1 MNSLKDFYLNKIE
14 EESSALFKIKRNLNI
29 LSILRLLSFVLFVF
43 LPFKTYHIDHY
54 LAFTSAFVFL
64 VIFLFLIRLHAAVKT
79 KKIFTENLINIFKDE
94 LLSLNHIFSQFD
106 DGNEFIDSTH
116 INSFDLDLFGK
127 GSLFQFLNRTFI
139 KSGKTELA
147 NTLVNPI
154 KDAGKIIERQ
164 ESVKELAELTDWRH
178 AYKAKGKIF
187 IEDENF
193 NSIVDNWENETFKLK
208 SEKVIKPFLIILPLF
223 SLLTLLFWIITGNT
237 LLFLLSCIVQLVFW
251 LYERKNTSLI
261 YNKFGKRQQI
271 LSLYANMIEMIEG
284 VSWKSSECRN
294 IVDRLK
300 KKEATSKEI
309 FRLKRITSLF
319 DNRNNFIA
327 GFLLN
332 MTFMWDIM
340 FSYFLIMWHEK
351 NKNNYKVWDKT
362 IAFFDAV
369 NSYANFSF
377 NHPEYIYP
385 EISDTNFIIEAQSVG
400 HPLIH
405 PDKRIGNDFK
415 IDDENFIT
423 IVTGANMAGKST
435 FLRTIGVNLILA
447 MNGAPVCASSFK
459 FTPVEVFSNMRT
471 TDSLF
476 SEESFF
482 FAELKRLKSI
492 LDEILNGRKIIIILD
507 EILKG
512 TNSEDKLKGSQ
523 KLVKKLIEMNAPTII
538 ATHDIKLTEMEN
550 QYTGQIRN
558 LCFEIEI
565 KDEEMHFDYKIR
577 EGITR
582 TMNATFLMKKMGI
595 IE

>member
-1 MNSLKDFYLNKIE
+1 MNSLKDFYSGRIE
-14 EESSALFKIKRNLNI
+14 EESSTLFKIKRKLNV

-43 LPFKTYHIDHY
+43 LPFKTYQVDHI

-64 VIFLFLIRLHAAVKT
+64 VIFLLLVRQHAEVKT
-79 KKIFTENLINIFKDE
+79 KKIFTENLIEIFRNE
-94 LLSLNHIFSQFD
+94 LLSLDHIFSQYD
-106 DGNEFIDSTH
+106 DGNEFIDSSH

-147 NTLVNPI
+147 NTLLNPI
-154 KDAGKIIERQ
+154 IDAGKIRERQ
-164 ESVKELAELTDWRH
+164 ESVKELAELTHWRH
-178 AYKAKGKIF
+178 AFKAKGKIF
-187 IEDENF
+187 IENENF
-193 NSIVDNWENETFKLK
+193 NSIVDIWEDETFKLK
-208 SEKVIKPFLIILPLF
+208 SEKIIKPLLIILPVF
-223 SLLTLLFWIITGNT
+223 SVLTLLFWIFTGFSF
-237 LLFLLSCIVQLVFW
+237 LFLLSSIIQLTFW
-251 LYERKNTSLI
+251 IFERKNTSII

-284 VSWKSSECRN
+284 VSWKSSECRD

-300 KKEATSKEI
+300 EKKATSKEI
-309 FRLKRITSLF
+309 FRLKKITSLF
-319 DNRNNFIA
+319 DNRNNFIV

-332 MTFMWDIM
+332 IIFMWDIM
-340 FSYFLIMWHEK
+340 FSYFLILWHEK

-369 NSYANFSF
+369 NSYANFHF
-377 NHPEYIYP
+377 NHSEYIYP
-385 EISDTNFIIEAQSVG
+385 EISDSNFLIEAQSVG

-405 PDKRIGNDFK
+405 PDKRVGNDFK
-415 IDDENFIT
+415 IDDRNFIT

-435 FLRTIGVNLILA
+435 FLRTIGVNLIMA

-459 FTPVEVFSNMRT
+459 FAPVEVFSNMRT

-492 LDEILNGRKIIIILD
+492 LDEIVKGRKIIIILD

-523 KLVKKLIEMNAPTII
+523 KLVKKLIELKAPTII

-550 QYTGQIRN
+550 QYNGQIRN